1 MSESERASDLRQAKA
16 FVSVGLSN
24 SIQPTIHTS
33 NHATTIPIKTVAMPP
48 AAAEGEGAA
57 AAPGAAAELT
67 RKRLQELAKG
77 SGLQGLP
84 SQGGE
89 RMELAAYNEA
99 QQRLYFFGQVCMYG
113 VVGES

>member
-1 MSESERASDLRQAKA
+1 MSERPSPSD
-16 FVSVGLSN
+16 VSVGLSK

-33 NHATTIPIKTVAMPP
+33 NHHATTAIKTVTMAP
-48 AAAEGEGAA
+48 AAAEGESAA

-113 VVGES
+113 VVWEY